1 MSLEMTLLRLAKD
14 RQTFFRL
21 QPHVPDEGLEAT
33 AQMIVRALHG
43 WYSVHSEAQKLNLE
57 NFRTYVEEVKY
68 RDRTKVPEDK
78 LALLLSWVDRMAEDV
93 PAELS
98 NGMIERL
105 LATECAAEALKLLSR
120 WHEGD
125 EVDIVQELATLAEGI
140 TVRLKRN
147 TRLPLVGGT
156 PEELMS
162 EDLDDSGL
170 KFRLHCL
177 SDNMRGLRGGDFGIV
192 AAPPDAGKT
201 TLLCSESTF
210 WLPQLDVLWPGQN
223 RTGVWLNNEGPGGR
237 IRKRWYQSLLN
248 LTIPEMAALVEQGR
262 FEGKPLFTEAITEA
276 MGMGMERMQ
285 FYDIHDHT
293 SADVENILKQA
304 NAGFVIFDMLDN
316 VKFHG
321 ITANGGERTDQVL
334 EAMYQQG
341 RNWCV
346 KFDCIGFAT
355 SQLSVD
361 GANNRHPAQHMLK
374 DSKVGK
380 QGACDFIVMM
390 GKDNAPEFS
399 NVRWINTPKNK
410 LSRPGKKRDPRAQ
423 CIFDADRAR
432 VYDPGN

>member
-14 RQTFFRL
+14 RETFFRL
-21 QPHVPDEGLEAT
+21 KPHVPAEGLEET
-33 AQMIVRALHG
+33 AQMIVRALRG
-43 WYSVHSEAQKLNLE
+43 WYDTHKDADKLDLE
-57 NFRTYVEEVKY
+57 NFRMYLEEIRYK
-68 RDRTKVPEDK
+68 TLPSDK
-78 LALLLSWVDRMAEDV
+78 LAVLLSWVDRMSEDV
-93 PAELS
+93 PAELAS
-98 NGMIERL
+98 GMIERL
-105 LATECAAEALKLLSR
+105 LATEFAADALKLLSQ
-120 WHEGD
+120 WHEGA
-125 EVDIVQELATLAEGI
+125 ELDIVAELAALAEGI
-140 TVRLKRN
+140 TDRMQRN
-147 TRLPLVGGT
+147 TRLPLVTGS
-156 PEELMS
+156 P
-162 EDLDDSGL
+162 EDLMAEDMDDSGL
-170 KFRLHCL
+170 KFRLRCL
-177 SDNMRGLRGGDFGIV
+177 ADNMRGLRGGDFGIV
-192 AAPPDAGKT
+192 AAAPDAGKT

-210 WLPQLDVLWPGQN
+210 WLTQLDVLWPGQN

-248 LTIPEMAALVEQGR
+248 ATIPEMADLVEQGR
-262 FEGKPLFTEAITEA
+262 LEDRPLFTEAITKA
-276 MGMGMERMQ
+276 MGMGMDRMR

-321 ITANGGERTDQVL
+321 LTANGGERTDQVL

-346 KFDCIGFAT
+346 RYNCIGFAT

-380 QGACDFIVMM
+380 QGACDFIIAM
-390 GKDNAPEFS
+390 GKDNDPTFA
-399 NVRWINTPKNK
+399 NVRWVNTPKNK
-410 LSRPGKKRDPRAQ
+410 LSRPGKKRDPRAE

-432 VYDPGN
+432 VYDPSN